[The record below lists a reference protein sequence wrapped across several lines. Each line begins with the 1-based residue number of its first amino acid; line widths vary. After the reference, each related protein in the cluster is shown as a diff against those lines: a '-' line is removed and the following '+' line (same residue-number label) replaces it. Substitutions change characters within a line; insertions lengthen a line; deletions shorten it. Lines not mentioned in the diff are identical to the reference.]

1 MHSPELMDF
10 LVNRGYNFCSVD
22 ITSDKEKMMR
32 TLNIKIPE
40 DHHIDLQDLIHFYW
54 VKGEKTG
61 MAPMASVIIHDNYKT
76 MKSGFPKENH
86 KYWGKNPLDMINIQY
101 AAIDAYVAFELYHM
115 YCITPPPPPLE

>member
-10 LVNRGYNFCSVD
+10 LVNRGYTFCSFD
-22 ITSDKEKMMR
+22 ITSDKEKMVR
-32 TLNIKIPE
+32 TWNIEITE
-40 DHHIDLQDLIHFYW
+40 DHHIDLQKLIHFDW

-61 MAPMASVIIHDNYKT
+61 MAPMATVIIHDNYST

-86 KYWGKNPLDMINIQY
+86 QKWGNIPLDRINIRY

-115 YCITPPPPPLE
+115 YLITPPPPER